1 MLKIKNLTFAMRA
14 DLSDKP
20 PLLLVHGLLSSRHH
34 WRLNQEGLRRHYRL
48 IMAELPG
55 HGQAPACTDPARLS
69 PDALADE
76 LDKARRILGIPRWYV
91 CGQSLAAGITLRL
104 ALQRPETVAAQVWT
118 NGNRVLAPAPDAAS
132 RANDM
137 ARAQGI
143 EDGGQSAL
151 RLLPFHPQ
159 RGGAFPADIRA
170 QLAAD
175 ADGCDLP
182 TISALMRHTLPPMPM
197 RDSFGALQ
205 VPTLLINGRNEK
217 QFQPT
222 RALAASLL
230 PQMQVVDLAGG
241 HAINIEAPE
250 AFNAALCGFF
260 DSHPL

>member
-1 MLKIKNLTFAMRA
+1 MLKIKNLTFGLRA

-20 PLLLVHGLLSSRHH
+20 PLLLVHGLLSSRNH
-34 WRLNQEGLRRHYRL
+34 WTLNLAGLRQQFRL
-48 IMAELPG
+48 VIAELPG
-55 HGQAPACTDPARLS
+55 HGQAPACSDAGALHPE
-69 PDALADE
+69 ALADE

-91 CGQSLAAGITLRL
+91 CGQSFAAGITLRL
-104 ALQRPETVAAQVWT
+104 ALRRPETVAAQVWT

-132 RANDM
+132 RANDL

-143 EDGGQSAL
+143 EEGGQPAL

-170 QLAAD
+170 QLSAD

-182 TISALMRHTLPPMPM
+182 TIGALMRHTLPPLPM
-197 RDSFGALQ
+197 RDSFGAIA

-217 QFQPT
+217 QFQPA

-230 PQMQVVDLAGG
+230 PQMQVADLAGG

-250 AFNAALCGFF
+250 AFNDAMTAFF
-260 DSHPL
+260 QRHPL